1 MANYIFGTGP
11 FAKEVVKRLNS
22 FNISTDGYLKLGDP
36 TKSTEDTIYV
46 DNSTTIDRNS
56 TIFITKKAIIM
67 GETIDFLRRNNFRNI
82 YVFDEELLTEE
93 SKTKEELFSYT
104 RKIDLEKPFINYLEV
119 NVVDQCNLNC
129 KGCAHFSNI
138 CNNNMLDIDKYSTDL
153 DKIAKHFDVY
163 YFRLLGGEPLLHPRL
178 KDIVELTRQKLPNTK
193 LIIVTNGLLLDRLSI
208 ETLQTLA
215 KCNVTFSISLYEP
228 TSKKLDSII
237 EILNQYNIKY
247 LINDDYTKSPEVIK
261 SFYKSIATTKEEN
274 DSYKQCIGRFCRFL
288 RDGKISKCY
297 YPLLIEI
304 LNEKYG
310 TSFQVTED
318 DYIELD
324 NITDG
329 WEAIDKLNGKTPFC
343 DYCRQTQ
350 EFFDWEPHHK
360 NEKQLDSFVLQ
371 KTINKN

>member
-46 DNSTTIDRNS
+46 DDSTTIDRNS

-163 YFRLLGGEPLLHPRL
+163 YFIH
-178 KDIVELTRQKLPNTK
+178 
-193 LIIVTNGLLLDRLSI
+193 
-208 ETLQTLA
+208 
-215 KCNVTFSISLYEP
+215 NVI
-228 TSKKLDSII
+228 
-237 EILNQYNIKY
+237 
-247 LINDDYTKSPEVIK
+247 
-261 SFYKSIATTKEEN
+261 
-274 DSYKQCIGRFCRFL
+274 
-288 RDGKISKCY
+288 
-297 YPLLIEI
+297 
-304 LNEKYG
+304 
-310 TSFQVTED
+310 
-318 DYIELD
+318 
-324 NITDG
+324 
-329 WEAIDKLNGKTPFC
+329 
-343 DYCRQTQ
+343 
-350 EFFDWEPHHK
+350 
-360 NEKQLDSFVLQ
+360 
-371 KTINKN
+371 

>member
-11 FAKEVVKRLNS
+11 FAKEVAKRLNS

-36 TKSTEDTIYV
+36 TRSTEDTIYV
-46 DNSTTIDRNS
+46 DDSTTIDKNS

-93 SKTKEELFSYT
+93 SKSKEALFSYA

-153 DKIAKHFDVY
+153 DKISKHFDVY

-178 KDIVELTRQKLPNTK
+178 KDIVSLTRKKLPDTK
-193 LIIVTNGLLLDRLSI
+193 LIIVTNGLLLDRLS
-208 ETLQTLA
+208 EDVLQVLSD
-215 KCNVTFSISLYEP
+215 CNVTFSISLYEP
-228 TSKKLDSII
+228 TSKKIDSIL
-237 EILNQYNIKY
+237 EILQKHNIKY
-247 LINDDYTKSPEVIK
+247 LINDDYTKSPEVIE

-310 TSFQVTED
+310 TTFQVTDD

-343 DYCRQTQ
+343 DYCRPTQ